1 MLSKVKQ
8 EDLII
13 ILSCIIIS
21 LFVFY
26 LFSNNKSFVKIVDN
40 NIDSIVEIEC
50 KINDSVTTKG
60 TGIVVNSEYII
71 TNYHIIKNSELV
83 YIRLFNTKKIYQV
96 EVAKYDVNLDLA
108 LLRYNENDLSLKG
121 VTFGDSNKVTM
132 GEEIVTIG
140 NSKGYGL
147 AINNGVV
154 SSYVK
159 KIEINEMSR
168 SVLQISVPIV
178 DGDSGGAAI
187 NKKAQ
192 VIGMMAFKT
201 VNYYNNSTEEISF
214 AIPSNII
221 KDFINGD

>member
-121 VTFGDSNKVTM
+121 VTFGDSNKVTI

-187 NKKAQ
+187 NKKGQ

>member
-1 MLSKVKQ
+1 MLNKVKQ

-13 ILSCIIIS
+13 LLSCIIIS
-21 LFVFY
+21 IFIFY
-26 LFSNNKSFVKIVDN
+26 LFNSNKSFVKIVNN
-40 NIDSIVEIEC
+40 NINSIVEIEC

-71 TNYHIIKNSELV
+71 TNYHIIKNSDLV
-83 YIRLFNTKKIYQV
+83 YIRLFNTEKTYQV
-96 EVAKYDVNLDLA
+96 EVAKYDENTDLA
-108 LLRYNENDLSLKG
+108 LLKYNENDLSLKG

-132 GEEIVTIG
+132 GEEIITIG

-159 KIEINEMSR
+159 KIEINEISR

-187 NKKAQ
+187 NKQGQ